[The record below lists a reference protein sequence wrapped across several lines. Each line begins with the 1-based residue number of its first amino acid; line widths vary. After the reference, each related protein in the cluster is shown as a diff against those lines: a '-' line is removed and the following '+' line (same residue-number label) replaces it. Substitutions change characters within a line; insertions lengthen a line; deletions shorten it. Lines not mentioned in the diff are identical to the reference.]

1 MVRLPVVPEH
11 VLMFQERYELDDLV
25 LFSGDI
31 DLASPRGFCVEPQ
44 LLGTSSVAVRVYVP
58 VFCVAEEWSG
68 RRGRTA
74 GHGKPC

>member
-31 DLASPRGFCVEPQ
+31 DLVTPRGFCVWPQ
-44 LLGTSSVAVRVYVP
+44 FIGSSSVAVRVLVL
-58 VFCVAEEWSG
+58 VFCVAED
-68 RRGRTA
+68 
-74 GHGKPC
+74 

>member
-1 MVRLPVVPEH
+1 MVRLPVVPENC
-11 VLMFQERYELDDLV
+11 LRIKERDELDDLV
-25 LFSGDI
+25 LMSGYI

-68 RRGRTA
+68 RRG
-74 GHGKPC
+74 